1 MKIGEQELRELVSIR
16 NKIVSTCQHCA
27 GKSCPVCTG
36 KFKVYPAMAMA
47 NLPKRYWN
55 IELSG
60 IDDLSV
66 AKVVTNYV
74 KNLDHMLREGTG
86 LFFVGRV
93 GTGKSLG
100 ACLIL
105 KEALRRGHT
114 GYFTTLAN
122 VVTRCFNKMYDQ
134 QLQEEFKQN
143 ILNVD
148 FLVLDDIDKA
158 YKSEKN
164 TFIDSAYDDL
174 FRTRYYRC
182 LPILVTSNVDR
193 AVVFKGGE
201 QAAFGQAE
209 QATFGQA
216 LLSIAHETM
225 CDVIVAGKD
234 RREQKSL
241 ELRKLLYE

>member
-1 MKIGEQELRELVSIR
+1 MMKLGEQERRELTLIR
-16 NKIVSTCQHCA
+16 NKIVSACQYCA
-27 GKSCPVCTG
+27 GKSCPTCTD
-36 KFKVYPAMAMA
+36 KFMVYPVMAKA

-55 IELSG
+55 IEMSD
-60 IDDLSV
+60 IDDPSV
-66 AKVVTNYV
+66 TNVVTNYV
-74 KNLDHMLREGTG
+74 KNLDQMLREGTG
-86 LFFVGRV
+86 LFFVGQV

-105 KEALRRGHT
+105 KEVLRRGYT
-114 GYFTTLAN
+114 GYFTTLAS
-122 VVTRCFNKMYDQ
+122 VVTKCFNKMYDQ
-134 QLQEEFKQN
+134 QLQEEFRQN

-164 TFIDSAYDDL
+164 TFIDSAYDEL
-174 FRTRYYRC
+174 FRQRYYKC
-182 LPILVTSNVDR
+182 LPILVTSNVKR

-201 QAAFGQAE
+201 Q
-209 QATFGQA
+209 TFGQA

-234 RREQKSL
+234 RREQKNI
-241 ELRKLLYE
+241 ELRRLLYG